1 MGYRT
6 ILVHLNDERRCDRLL
21 AQAIALADRFEAHLI
36 GIYVAP
42 QPIIYAEWPGAGL
55 GEVIEQVRQEHAAT
69 AERLRAK
76 FNTATSALPRPAEW
90 RFVQSLMAS
99 VASDVIAFGRSADLI
114 VASQADPAWHQ
125 SNDMDVPD
133 RLAIESGRPV
143 LVVPNSAKQPM
154 SARRIT
160 IGWNDRREGARAVF
174 DALPLLKKAEAV
186 NVVWVSPRVGG
197 IDEGDLPGS
206 ELCRTLARH
215 GVSCEASWAEA
226 ADSGVGSELLR
237 QAKAHGSDLLVM
249 GAYGHSRLREFV
261 LGGASRHALAKAEI
275 AVLMSH

>member
-6 ILVHLNDERRCDRLL
+6 ILLHMNDERRCDRLL
-21 AQAIALADRFEAHLI
+21 DQAIALAERFEAHLI
-36 GIYVAP
+36 GIFVAP

-55 GEVIEQVRQEHAAT
+55 GEVIEQVRREHAAT
-69 AERLRAK
+69 SERLRAK
-76 FNTATSALPRPAEW
+76 FNNATKTLLRAAEW

-99 VASDVIAFGRSADLI
+99 VAEDVIAFGRSADLI
-114 VASQADPAWHQ
+114 IASQADPEWHQ
-125 SNDMDVPD
+125 SNVMDVPD

-143 LVVPNSAKQPM
+143 LVIPNNVKLPT

-160 IGWNDRREGARAVF
+160 VGWNDKREAARAVF
-174 DALPLLKKAEAV
+174 DALPLLKMAEAV
-186 NVVWVSPRVGG
+186 NVVWVSPQVGG

-215 GVSCEASWAEA
+215 GVKCEASWAEA
-226 ADSGVGSELLR
+226 TDTGAGTELLR
-237 QAKAHGSDLLVM
+237 QAKAYGSELLVM

-261 LGGASRHALAKAEI
+261 LGGASRHVFAKAGI
-275 AVLMSH
+275 PVLLSH